1 MLFHIFVSM
10 KRLFLALVLDI
21 CTESVCA
28 QHHIVVADMDTRLP
42 LTGAIVSTDAG
53 ERVVSNH
60 LGRVSLERACRSATV
75 SAKNYMQRRVGV
87 ADMARDTI
95 LLIPQEVVLDN
106 VDVTAPKLGFDMQK
120 ALRSV
125 KENAKLNE
133 QAQKGFD
140 MLGVFSLMFP
150 SKKKS
155 RAEKIKKI
163 LERY

>member
-1 MLFHIFVSM
+1 
-10 KRLFLALVLDI
+10 
-21 CTESVCA
+21 
-28 QHHIVVADMDTRLP
+28 
-42 LTGAIVSTDAG
+42 
-53 ERVVSNH
+53 
-60 LGRVSLERACRSATV
+60 
-75 SAKNYMQRRVGV
+75 
-87 ADMARDTI
+87 
-95 LLIPQEVVLDN
+95 
-106 VDVTAPKLGFDMQK
+106 MQK

-140 MLGVFSLMFP
+140 MLGVFSLMFS